1 MQIEAVQEWEGY
13 VVAMDDKAFVAHL
26 VDLTA
31 DATYAGEEAIIPM
44 VEVSA
49 EDAARMRIGSIFRW
63 VIGYECSPSG
73 TKNRVS
79 RIAFRDAPRMTKA
92 DFEKGK
98 AWAREIVRSFD
109 C

>member
-13 VVAMDDKAFVAHL
+13 VVAVDDKVFVAHL
-26 VDLTA
+26 IDLTA
-31 DATYAGEEAIIPM
+31 GATRAEEEAVIPF
-44 VEVSA
+44 VEVSD

-63 VIGYECSPSG
+63 VVGYARSPSG
-73 TKNRVS
+73 TKKRVS
-79 RIAFRDAPRMTKA
+79 QIVFRDAPKMTKA

-98 AWAREIVRSFD
+98 AWAREIVQSFD